1 MQLLFLAIQYCGATH
16 VLFDFDFFFR
26 ARQIYRTQKDMKS
39 SKCLFSCLQTVF
51 FINGVSGMLFGREL
65 NLVGN
70 PFILYLQYPFLLI
83 SRGI

>member
-1 MQLLFLAIQYCGATH
+1 
-16 VLFDFDFFFR
+16 
-26 ARQIYRTQKDMKS
+26 MKS